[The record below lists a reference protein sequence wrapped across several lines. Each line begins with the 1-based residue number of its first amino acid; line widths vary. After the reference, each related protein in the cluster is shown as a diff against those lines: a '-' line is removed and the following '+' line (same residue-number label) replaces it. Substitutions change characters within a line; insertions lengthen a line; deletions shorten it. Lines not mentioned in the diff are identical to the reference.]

1 MITDPPFPNTH
12 TPQHRGPGASPLQEG
27 VRSVTPP
34 TPSPNHPPPQH
45 RGLELLLLRTE
56 CTFTDVCVYRSWP
69 QPPPDQESRR
79 AELPPLSLMSF
90 QLPKQRLAC
99 WGH

>member
-12 TPQHRGPGASPLQEG
+12 RQHCGPGASPLQEG

-34 TPSPNHPPPQH
+34 SLNHPPQH
-45 RGLELLLLRTE
+45 HGLELLLLRTE
-56 CTFTDVCVYRSWP
+56 RTFTDVCVCCSWP
-69 QPPPDQESRR
+69 QPPPDQKSRR

-90 QLPKQRLAC
+90 QLPKQRLA
-99 WGH
+99 